1 MQLTDRGVV
10 ALTHAILCIYLR
22 RAQIVFA
29 MILEPI
35 LFHPAPSPLSILGT
49 VIIVG
54 SALYVAVRF
63 SFAALV
69 DDD

>member
-1 MQLTDRGVV
+1 MDRGVV
-10 ALTHAILCIYLR
+10 ALTHTTLHIDLR
-22 RAQIVFA
+22 QAQIAFA
-29 MILEPI
+29 T
-35 LFHPAPSPLSILGT
+35 LFELIFSHIVPPPLSILGT

-54 SALYVAVRF
+54 SALYVAVRL